1 MMSYLNVYAN
11 EVRRCKLFLETLTS
25 FEELEGIDEN
35 TEKLREEWTAELQVW
50 QFGYDELVKEMSE

>member
-1 MMSYLNVYAN
+1 MNYLNVYAN
-11 EVRRCKLFLETLTS
+11 EIKRCKAFLETLTN

-35 TEKLREEWTAELQVW
+35 TQALRKQWTAELQVW